1 MRFGEI
7 VGFVGSSG
15 SGKTTLVDNIIG
27 VLKPN
32 RGQILVDGF
41 NIEKNV
47 REWQKNIGYIP
58 QKIYLTDDTIM
69 NNIAFGIEEN
79 KIDKNAVRSAVKFA
93 QLDEHISNLQ
103 NGLNTYVGEHG
114 VRLSGGQLQR
124 IGIARALYHNPK
136 LLILDESTNA
146 LDDDTERK
154 IMESIRELK
163 GKLTIIIIAHRLSTV
178 KYCDKLIELKNGNII
193 KSGNFENFY
202 K

>member
-1 MRFGEI
+1 MVQE
-7 VGFVGSSG
+7 
-15 SGKTTLVDNIIG
+15 KTTLVDNIIG

-154 IMESIRELK
+154 NY
-163 GKLTIIIIAHRLSTV
+163 GK
-178 KYCDKLIELKNGNII
+178 Y
-193 KSGNFENFY
+193 
-202 K
+202 